1 MSHRTPRYD
10 VATIE
15 QAVLTL
21 LVEMRALIKVFE
33 RKGFLRPGEVSGEIL
48 TMRNLAATTIRRRRG
63 CQANGKGAARPPLH
77 SVSRDNGDGE
87 CRGIPSRADNGSD
100 G

>member
-1 MSHRTPRYD
+1 MSHGTPRYD

-48 TMRNLAATTIRRRRG
+48 TMRNLAAATIRRRRG
-63 CQANGKGAARPPLH
+63 RESNGKGAARPSLH
-77 SVSRDNGDGE
+77 PVPRDNGDSE
-87 CRGIPSRADNGSD
+87 CRGTASRAGD
-100 G
+100 GPDG